1 MLTLPIKK
9 KVYES
14 WAFTENESEKARI
27 NREIYNEL
35 KKKYKIYRH
44 DSKINL
50 IDGVDIDFKDFDVV
64 IGRKACYHH
73 GEYKVYKNDPNLS
86 IDELALICDGGNLCF
101 GYRYQGDNNFYVF
114 ED

>member
-1 MLTLPIKK
+1 MSLERKI
-9 KVYES
+9 YES

-27 NREIYNEL
+27 NYEIYNDL
-35 KKKYKIYRH
+35 INKYKICRH

-50 IDGVDIDFKDFDVV
+50 IDGVDVNFDDYDVV

-73 GEYKVYKNDPNLS
+73 GEYKVLKNTPKLS

-101 GYRYQGDNNFYVF
+101 GYRYEGNNCFYVF